1 MACGVALDNVMC
13 ECVMRFGTDDG
24 TLQFPLL
31 KINRI
36 NYIYKYGIWSSF
48 TNLKNHKQEDPYP
61 IPITIRL
68 WMCSKFL
75 KALIEEWANAN
86 LRQESSTFLKC
97 LKTWAQVIEKLNFIL
112 DNWLGFIV

>member
-13 ECVMRFGTDDG
+13 ECVMRFGTDYG

-86 LRQESSTFLKC
+86 LRQESTFLKC
-97 LKTWAQVIEKLNFIL
+97 LKT
-112 DNWLGFIV
+112 